1 MTQDFNFEDFED
13 FEDFE
18 VEVWIT
24 TCPNYFASPEG
35 VRGLERVH
43 NLPFQTVGTG
53 INHTHI
59 GTSDTIGVS
68 RFSDNGQR

>member
-24 TCPNYFASPEG
+24 TCPISFASPEG
-35 VRGLERVH
+35 VRGLEVST
-43 NLPFQTVGTG
+43 TVTY
-53 INHTHI
+53 
-59 GTSDTIGVS
+59 
-68 RFSDNGQR
+68 NGQKVHIIWYVRSSVIIRHQTPKSVI